1 MYFSKGTKQ
10 KEREEK
16 NLRSKVISELVTD
29 ILFTVSIVTLEEYLF
44 DVKCK
49 MEIQSVTK

>member
-1 MYFSKGTKQ
+1 MYFDKGTKQ

-29 ILFTVSIVTLEEYLF
+29 ILPIRCIFYTSA
-44 DVKCK
+44 
-49 MEIQSVTK
+49 